1 MAISGFGKAK
11 YSGGGFGNQWKPKE
25 GDNHIRVLPPMHTMA
40 EDPQGWA
47 RYVGIHFGYCG
58 NNAEEPTRPRV
69 RPFKCIEKKQRNG
82 MVEQECPACNE
93 IEGYVNQKKELEAK
107 LIAAGKSEDQIKTE
121 LAPYTQWLKDH
132 NVDRKHYMNVMI
144 PTGEFGHFTI
154 SHKTK
159 KALQEKMKEVAE
171 KKNIDPTDID
181 EGVWFNIK
189 RTGKM
194 LQAVDTVE
202 FVYSDVEVGGTTYQT
217 IKKAP
222 LSEVEQAKAL
232 AECKDLATVGHE
244 LTFEQIEALVA
255 SGGDPDEVDKVFG
268 GPAKAKA
275 APAAAPKLPAAP
287 PKSLPKT
294 PPSSPASS
302 SSPAAPPTPATPTT
316 AAQDPAIAK
325 RIADIK
331 AKKAMEAAR
340 AQAEADAEAARL
352 AAQAEMTDPSSMSDE
367 DFLTT
372 FDPGA

>member
-25 GDNHIRVLPPMHTMA
+25 GDNHIRVMPPMHSMA
-40 EDPQGWA
+40 DNPEGWA

-58 NNAEEPTRPRV
+58 NNTEDPTRPKN

-82 MVEQECPACNE
+82 LVEQACPSCDE

-107 LIAAGKSEDQIKTE
+107 LIAAGKTEDQIKTE

-132 NVDRKHYMNVMI
+132 NVDRKQYMNVMI
-144 PTGEFGHFTI
+144 PTGEFGWFTV
-154 SHKTK
+154 SYKTY
-159 KALQEKMKEVAE
+159 KALKEKMKELVE
-171 KKNIDPTDID
+171 KKGIDPTDVD

-194 LQAVDTVE
+194 LQAVDVVE
-202 FVYSDVEVGGTTYQT
+202 FVYSDVEVGGETYQT

-222 LSEVEQAKAL
+222 LSEAEQTKAL

-268 GPAKAKA
+268 GPAKSKSTTPP
-275 APAAAPKLPAAP
+275 PAAKPPVAP
-287 PKSLPKT
+287 PKSLPSK
-294 PPSSPASS
+294 
-302 SSPAAPPTPATPTT
+302 PAAPAIALTPAPTAAPAP

-325 RIADIK
+325 RIAEIK

-352 AAQAEMTDPSSMSDE
+352 AAQAEIGDTGSMSDE
-367 DFLTT
+367 DFLST